1 MSTAAILLPC
11 AALVLLTVVIAL
23 LMYWRRVAELRGRRI
38 SPQRVADS
46 RGAAEVFQDLRAS
59 DNYRNLLELPVLF
72 YALCL
77 AVAVSDSTSP
87 FYVAGAWLFVALR
100 VLHSAVHVTYNRV
113 MHRLRAFSAGMLVL
127 AILWAGLA
135 VDLLQKR

>member
-1 MSTAAILLPC
+1 MSNAAILLPC
-11 AALVLLTVVIAL
+11 AALGLLTVIVAL
-23 LMYWRRVAELRGRRI
+23 VMYWRRVADLRARRI

-77 AVAVSDSTSP
+77 AVAVSDNSAP
-87 FYVAGAWLFVALR
+87 FYVAGAWLFVGLR
-100 VLHSAVHVTYNRV
+100 LVHSAIHLTYNRV

-127 AILWAGLA
+127 AILWLRLA
-135 VDLLQKR
+135 ADLVRQL